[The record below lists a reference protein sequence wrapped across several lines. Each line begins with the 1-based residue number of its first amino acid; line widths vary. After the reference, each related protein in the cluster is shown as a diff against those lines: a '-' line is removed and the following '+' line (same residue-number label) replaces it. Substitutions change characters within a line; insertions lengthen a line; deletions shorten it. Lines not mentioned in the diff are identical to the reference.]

1 MKMAS
6 SAFTSSRRSDGRCRD
21 RVVWRAVVSA
31 GIASAAMS
39 AAAPAEAPAPPA
51 RLAIYYGI
59 PSLVNGAGG
68 DVERAA
74 RVFVEYDVVVFG
86 DGLEYDSPRTSGPS
100 AGPVEHARTRA
111 IVTRL
116 AALRPATQVFGY
128 VPLGDTQRLSWA
140 AVADGVRRWR
150 DMGIHGIFLDEVGY
164 DFGVTRERQTQVI
177 DLIHSADLRVFANAF
192 NPDDI
197 LGSEMVPANAR
208 GGGNP
213 LGLPSRL
220 GPGDLLLLE
229 SFIVRMGELEQADSW
244 FERARKAAAHSRRTG
259 IGVMTV
265 TTTHRDRPFD
275 AGLCQ
280 LAWWGTVLWG
290 FQGFGW
296 GEADFAA
303 PSSQMPLRACAAD
316 RALTAAGHYVSEVE
330 REGPRFVR
338 RTQYRV
344 LEIDFARRSGRL
356 GPGRAARPRQDRPRS
371 PTSARQSTAARTSSD
386 APRETGPR

>member
-21 RVVWRAVVSA
+21 RVVWAAVVSA

-39 AAAPAEAPAPPA
+39 AAARAEGPAPPA

-74 RVFVEYDVVVFG
+74 RVFADYDVVVFG

-116 AALRPATQVFGY
+116 ARLRPSTQVFGY

-140 AVADGVRRWR
+140 AVADGIRRWR
-150 DMGIHGIFLDEVGY
+150 DMGIHGIFLDEAGY

-192 NPDDI
+192 NPGDI
-197 LGSEMVPANAR
+197 LGSEMVPANTR

-213 LGLPSRL
+213 RGLPSRL

-229 SFIVRMGELEQADSW
+229 SFVVRMGELEQADSW
-244 FERARKAAAHSRRTG
+244 FERSQQAAAYSRRTG
-259 IGVMTV
+259 VGVMTV
-265 TTTHRDRPFD
+265 TTAGRDLPFD
-275 AGLCQ
+275 AALCR
-280 LAWWGTVLWG
+280 LAWWGSVLWG

-296 GEADFAA
+296 GEPDFAA
-303 PSSQMPLRACAAD
+303 PTSQMPVRACATQGELASSGDYVAD
-316 RALTAAGHYVSEVE
+316 VARDGS
-330 REGPRFVR
+330 RFVR
-338 RTQYRV
+338 RTEQRV
-344 LEIDFARRSGRL
+344 IEIDFRLRSGGFRTGRDAMPL
-356 GPGRAARPRQDRPRS
+356 QHQPG
-371 PTSARQSTAARTSSD
+371 
-386 APRETGPR
+386 